1 LIRTF
6 NEKEVELNEK
16 LEREKIKNKEKE
28 LENKGLK

>member
-16 LEREKIKNKEKE
+16 FEREKIKNKEKE